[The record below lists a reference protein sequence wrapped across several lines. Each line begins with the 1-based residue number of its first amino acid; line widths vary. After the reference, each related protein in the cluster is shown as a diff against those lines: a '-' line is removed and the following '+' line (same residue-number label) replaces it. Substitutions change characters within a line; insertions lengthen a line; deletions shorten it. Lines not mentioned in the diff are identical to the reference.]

1 MSAQTYFRLC
11 LFVPLLLPLPF
22 LVFKGDEGLSS
33 MFMAQLV
40 FGMPPYVLLIAL
52 PLFFLF
58 GKMSER
64 QIVMGFIFFPI
75 VYPLVF
81 GLFWSVVPNF
91 ITTMTITLSN
101 TSQWVFTSVMFPAAY
116 SMIFLSGNIIRNMLL
131 GETGLQEQRVAA
143 VLCADIKTNNQSMN
157 KDNGDVAK
165 SISNY
170 KEPLDQIINEHRGQR
185 TNFAGDNIV
194 V

>member
-1 MSAQTYFRLC
+1 MSAQTYFRFC

-40 FGMPPYVLLIAL
+40 FGMPPYALFFVVPLL
-52 PLFFLF
+52 FLF

-75 VYPLVF
+75 IYPLIF
-81 GLFWSVVPNF
+81 GLFWSVAPYF

-101 TSQWVFTSVMFPAAY
+101 TSQWVFTSIMFPAAY
-116 SMIFLSGNIIRNMLL
+116 SMVFLSGNIIRNMLL
-131 GETGLQEQRVAA
+131 GETGLREHRVAA

-157 KDNGDVAK
+157 KEHADVAK
-165 SISNY
+165 SISNF
-170 KEPLDQIINEHRGQR
+170 Q
-185 TNFAGDNIV
+185 
-194 V
+194 